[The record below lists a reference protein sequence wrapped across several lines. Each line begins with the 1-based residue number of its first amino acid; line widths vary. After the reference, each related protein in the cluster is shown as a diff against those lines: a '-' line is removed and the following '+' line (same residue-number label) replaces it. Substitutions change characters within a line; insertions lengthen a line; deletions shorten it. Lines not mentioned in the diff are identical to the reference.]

1 MRKTIWALS
10 ICCLYFTTPTFAQS
24 GYKPSGKIAL
34 GGDGKWDYMQ
44 IDKKNNRLFVS
55 HFDRVHIINLETEKE
70 IGTIKNLSGVHGI
83 ALAPEFNEG
92 FISNGANN
100 TVTVFNYQTLDS
112 ITTIKLG
119 TEKPDAIIYDKSS
132 KKVWVFC
139 GKSNNAAVIDP
150 TSNQQI
156 SIVAIGKAP
165 EFAVSDKKGFIYNNL
180 EEGNAIA
187 VIDATAQKTLRTFP
201 LEKGAAPTGLALDK
215 EGGRLFSACAEIKK
229 LSVVDIL
236 TGKTVASLPISSH
249 VDAVAFDTENKMIF
263 CSGGDGITTVIKQL
277 SKDKYEV
284 LEQLKTPT
292 GAKTMALDSKT
303 HKIYFSTADYLTG
316 SKNIKPGSFKVLVYK
331 I

>member
-1 MRKTIWALS
+1 MKRTMWALS
-10 ICCLYFTTPTFAQS
+10 ICAIYFITPALAQS
-24 GYKPSGKIAL
+24 GYKLSGKIPL
-34 GGDGKWDYMQ
+34 DGDGKWDYLQ

-55 HFDRVHIINLETEKE
+55 HFDRVHIINMETEKE

-92 FISNGANN
+92 FISNGTNN
-100 TVTVFNYQTLDS
+100 TVTVFNYTTFENIS
-112 ITTIKLG
+112 TIKLS
-119 TEKPDAIIYDKSS
+119 TEKPDAILYDKSS

-150 TSNQQI
+150 ATNQQT
-156 SIVAIGKAP
+156 STVAIGEAP
-165 EFAVSDKKGFIYNNL
+165 EFAVSDKKGLIYNNL

-187 VIDATAQKTLRTFP
+187 VIDAAAQKILRTFP
-201 LEKGAAPTGLALDK
+201 LEKGSAPTGLALDK
-215 EGGRLFSACAEIKK
+215 EGGLLFSACAETNK
-229 LSVVDIL
+229 LGVVDIA
-236 TGKTVASLPISSH
+236 TGKTITTLPISGH
-249 VDAVAFDTENKMIF
+249 VDAVAFDSEHKMIF
-263 CSGGDGITTVIKQL
+263 CSGGDGVTTIIKQL

-284 LEQLKTPT
+284 LERLKTPA

-303 HKIYFSTADYLTG
+303 HKIYLSTADYVAG